1 MINRINQIILLA
13 IFPLLFLGCQNSSPE
28 VTESKSALTVGTVQ
42 KEIKNGMTQAN
53 VASVLGSPNIVTKE
67 EADIEVWI
75 YDKMSSTVDYQNSS
89 SFGSLIL
96 IGSSSEN
103 GRITNSQKTLTVII
117 KFKKG
122 KVYEYKYHSSTF

>member
-1 MINRINQIILLA
+1 MINKINRLILLA
-13 IFPLLFLGCQNSSPE
+13 ALPLLFLGCQSSSPE

-42 KEIKNGMTQAN
+42 KEIKNGMTQAD

-67 EADIEVWI
+67 EAEIEVWI

-96 IGSSSEN
+96 IGSSSN
-103 GRITNSQKTLTVII
+103 DGTTTSSQKTLTVII

-122 KVYEYKYHSSTF
+122 KVYEYKYHSSSF